1 MYYLIGKNKKI
12 YFVSTNNIKNDLKRD
27 ECGFCGNV
35 PREKV
40 CLVGWFD
47 WQLFCHLGVLSM
59 YANVVWPLISLA
71 SQTLY
76 QIATLGA

>member
-1 MYYLIGKNKKI
+1 MYYLIGKNKKYI
-12 YFVSTNNIKNDLKRD
+12 LYQQTLKRYIKNDLKRD

-47 WQLFCHLGVLSM
+47 WQLFCHLGVLPM
-59 YANVVWPLISLA
+59 YDSAVWPLIW
-71 SQTLY
+71 
-76 QIATLGA
+76 